1 MVCTTATV
9 CIGTRCSARTK
20 QHSHPR
26 LPSFPSFLPSFSDAV
41 VVSAFVLPCH
51 LSPEGSQGHGC
62 CFCVTTLITGRVACV
77 SSLAATSSSLTTD
90 SSKHYIVSLVEG

>member
-1 MVCTTATV
+1 MYDRYRVYWYTLFCQNKATQPPV
-9 CIGTRCSARTK
+9 RS
-20 QHSHPR
+20 
-26 LPSFPSFLPSFSDAV
+26 LLSFLPSFLPSFSDAV

-77 SSLAATSSSLTTD
+77 SSLAATSSS
-90 SSKHYIVSLVEG
+90 